1 MWVGVI
7 TLLPELFESFATYGV
22 ARRAFARAPTD
33 NELQSTGPQSSDP
46 KPSAPQPIALDC
58 TFFNPRDYT
67 DRKHGQIDDKPYGGG
82 PGMVMQAEPLEAAL
96 AAARSQSPLAEDT
109 TLVVPTPQGVPL
121 TQSLIRTLADQAAL
135 IFLCGRYE
143 GIDERV
149 IDGAGQVLEVSLGD
163 FVLTGGELPTQVM
176 LDAISR
182 WLPGTL
188 GNAESAEADS
198 FSQGVLEAPAY
209 TRPERLA
216 DERRVPET
224 LLSGDHE
231 RIARFRR
238 KQALARTLQRRP
250 ELLLKTP
257 LTELDR
263 TLLAELFAQS

>member
-1 MWVGVI
+1 
-7 TLLPELFESFATYGV
+7 
-22 ARRAFARAPTD
+22 
-33 NELQSTGPQSSDP
+33 
-46 KPSAPQPIALDC
+46 
-58 TFFNPRDYT
+58 
-67 DRKHGQIDDKPYGGG
+67 
-82 PGMVMQAEPLEAAL
+82 MVMQAEPLEAAL
-96 AAARSQSPLAEDT
+96 AAARAQSPLAAAT

-121 TQSLIRTLADQAAL
+121 TQSLIRAMAAEAAL
-135 IFLCGRYE
+135 LFLCGRYE

-149 IDGAGQVLEVSLGD
+149 IDASDQVLEVSLGD

-188 GNAESAEADS
+188 GNAASAEADS
-198 FSQGVLEAPAY
+198 FAQGLLDAPAY

-216 DERRVPET
+216 DERRVPEA
-224 LLSGDHE
+224 LLSGDHQ

-238 KQALARTLQRRP
+238 KQALSRTLQRRP

-263 TLLAELFAQS
+263 ALLAELFAES